1 MKSMWRGFFALLSMS
16 LLLGGCGGG
25 GGGSSNVSPADP
37 APTNTTLT
45 TTLALT
51 EEQPAAANLQATTLS
66 VRAAAVQAAT
76 VTLTLPDGTTYTMA
90 DNGSGGYSCTVK
102 DFPTGSP
109 FVINAHAGDLVL
121 KNFFD
126 GLQSA
131 DGEIDLGET
140 NPKTTLFVDL
150 LATFAGAL
158 DVNLNFPTAQQ
169 LLQAVKDAAL
179 TIDLVTLKA
188 QVNDDN
194 DAVFAQVRQ
203 TYQTVLSWG
212 NLNGETSSETLIAE
226 AGTLT
231 TVVTEITTGGVLPPV
246 AGSDVDVVRPLLAQ
260 LYLAYL
266 TGDADALAATLGT
279 EGFLWSGQN
288 AEEFLAGMT
297 TDEEFAD
304 ATDVIL
310 VKGGGTVEPGPEP
323 NSWWLYGSGEFTY
336 TIAGIDHW
344 LQFDDKKQAFEGLP
358 MLVKKDAEGRFAIYG
373 NQKKTETWGHI
384 SYVRE
389 ENSRN
394 CSGQTCQ
401 VNPTGSTSIGFGV
414 GIADTTGYPVSSA
427 SISGS
432 AFSQSFS
439 LANQPGDDSNERGF
453 WAQYKGG
460 DGVLSTNVWLYNETT
475 DQWGETPIT
484 WTAPLEGSK
493 LTVNIAFANGEP
505 ETRTFVVPTAVTP
518 AYPSITGVT
527 GNSDGTVTV
536 NWTDI
541 SDNMPGGAGLAVFHV
556 EIVDD
561 TQGGWYEIMELD
573 ELAPG
578 TSSVTVPAGQMVA
591 GQIYMIRV
599 AYEDIYGREFE
610 SRRYFMAPEGGG
622 EPSPPASFPFTDILL
637 DGKSF
642 TNAWDDSDT
651 GEHTE
656 ETITFTGTGGQYTV
670 TVRDQTF
677 DAAGTLIDD
686 TTDTVTG
693 GIQSDGTFRADFPE
707 PDPDSGATYAI
718 LTLLADNTGSITI
731 RFTEFNAANAQLFTD
746 TETWQKL

>member
-1 MKSMWRGFFALLSMS
+1 VDSG
-16 LLLGGCGGG
+16 
-25 GGGSSNVSPADP
+25 
-37 APTNTTLT
+37 TTTTLT
-45 TTLALT
+45 TVLAFT
-51 EEQPAAANLQATTLS
+51 AEPVPASIRVASVN

-121 KNFFD
+121 KNFFE

-131 DGEIDLGET
+131 DGQIDLGET

-150 LATFAGAL
+150 LATFVGAL
-158 DVNLNFPTAQQ
+158 DANLNFPTAQT
-169 LLQAVKDAAL
+169 LLQAVQDATLAV
-179 TIDLVTLKA
+179 DVVTLKE

-194 DAVFAQVRQ
+194 DPVFAQVRQ

-212 NLNGETSSETLIAE
+212 NLTGGTSSETLIAG
-226 AGTLT
+226 AGTLV
-231 TVVTEITTGGVLPPV
+231 TVVDEITTGGVLPPV
-246 AGSDVDVVRPLLAQ
+246 GGSDVDTVRPLLTQ

-279 EGFLWSGQN
+279 EGFLWSGMN
-288 AEEFLAGMT
+288 AAEFLADMMT
-297 TDEEFAD
+297 DDDFAD

-310 VKGGGTVEPGPEP
+310 VKAGGTVEPGPES

-344 LQFDDKKQAFEGLP
+344 LQFDDKKQVFEGSP

-373 NQKKTETWGHI
+373 NQKKTDIWGHI
-384 SYVRE
+384 TYQRE
-389 ENSRN
+389 ENSLN
-394 CSGQTCQ
+394 CSWSGEDQTCQ
-401 VNPTGSTSIGFGV
+401 VDPTGSTSIGFGV
-414 GIADTTGYPVSSA
+414 TIADTTGYPVDFA

-439 LANQPGDDSNERGF
+439 LANQPGGDSNERGF
-453 WAQYKGG
+453 WAHYKGG

-475 DQWGETPIT
+475 GQWGENPIT

-493 LTVNIAFANGEP
+493 LTVNIAFVDGAT

-527 GNSDGTVTV
+527 GNSDGTVTL

-541 SDNMPGGAGLAVFHV
+541 SGNMPGGAGLAVIEV
-556 EIVDD
+556 EIIDD
-561 TQGGWYEIMELD
+561 TQTGWYEIMELD
-573 ELAPG
+573 ELTPG
-578 TSSVTVPAGQMVA
+578 TSSATVPAGQLVA
-591 GQIYMIRV
+591 GQVYLARV

-610 SRRYFMAPEGGG
+610 SRRYFVAPT
-622 EPSPPASFPFTDILL
+622 PPIVTIPFTDALL
-637 DGKSF
+637 NGKSF
-642 TNAWDDSDT
+642 RATWDNLAT
-651 GEHTE
+651 EGERGV
-656 ETITFTGTGGQYTV
+656 ETYAFSKSVSEYTV
-670 TVRDQTF
+670 SYSE
-677 DAAGTLIDD
+677 LIYNASNEQIGNEGGS
-686 TTDTVTG
+686 VTG
-693 GIQSDGTFRADFPE
+693 FIQSDGTFRVNFPGPDADN
-707 PDPDSGATYAI
+707 GATYSI
-718 LTLLADNTGSITI
+718 MTLLDETADSITYHNA
-731 RFTEFNAANAQLFTD
+731 EFNAAD
-746 TETWQKL
+746 SEVGSGTETWEKL